1 MKSLSRYFRRIT
13 NPGILFTTRSQVYQG
28 YVDDPSNTDN
38 AWYETTALN
47 YHDSDGSSF
56 ANFPLDQVRMIYLPL
71 PGHESNLK

>member
-1 MKSLSRYFRRIT
+1 MYIIYIIT
-13 NPGILFTTRSQVYQG
+13 YIYYIIIKYLSQVYQG

-56 ANFPLDQVRMIYLPL
+56 ANFPLDTVTE
-71 PGHESNLK
+71 H